1 MFEPSERM
9 KRLYGLLSQI
19 PPEYDAA
26 RRMLEAEKP
35 GEEELAW
42 LAAELVND
50 TFGEYRD
57 WLHNGAP
64 MAVPGKR
71 HRDYLYQV
79 IELLLEQGLN
89 PNAVV
94 QRKSG
99 EKENALM
106 NLCYTDGP
114 DVAAK
119 TMRLLLEH
127 GADSNVYVDLNTPLT
142 SVDEGMHIA
151 PIYER
156 WFFDNLVQCAMV
168 LQAYGGYWIGGDKAT
183 HTPFLICGGDGA
195 EMFKEFEKFDYSF
208 GNAEGHPGYVHIFNK
223 DTGEIVADYI

>member
-9 KRLYGLLSQI
+9 KRLYELLSQI

-50 TFGEYRD
+50 TFGEYGD
-57 WLHNGAP
+57 WLYNGA
-64 MAVPGKR
+64 AVAAPGKL

-89 PNAVV
+89 PNVV
-94 QRKSG
+94 LDD
-99 EKENALM
+99 EENAMFL
-106 NLCYTDGP
+106 LRYTDGP

-119 TMRLLLEH
+119 IMRLFLEH
-127 GADSNVYVDLNTPLT
+127 GGDPNLYGAS
-142 SVDEGMHIA
+142 
-151 PIYER
+151 
-156 WFFDNLVQCAMV
+156 DNLVSDIEFDMYEYGEYKKPRDEHRVQLTMI
-168 LQAYGGYWIGGDKAT
+168 LQAYGGHWPENRENVTYMMQNGNKAE
-183 HTPFLICGGDGA
+183 I
-195 EMFKEFEKFDYSF
+195 FKEFEKYDYF
-208 GNAEGHPGYVHIFNK
+208 CGDAEGHLGDIHIFNK
-223 DTGEIVADYI
+223 ATGEIVADYI